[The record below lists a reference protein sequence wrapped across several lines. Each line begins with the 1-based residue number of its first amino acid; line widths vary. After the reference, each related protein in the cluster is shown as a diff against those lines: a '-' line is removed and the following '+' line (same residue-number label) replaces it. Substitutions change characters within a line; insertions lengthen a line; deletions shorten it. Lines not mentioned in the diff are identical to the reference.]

1 MRATLSLAISA
12 TLFAGIAFAQPAL
25 APAAPVR
32 PAAQSTSSTSPQAPA
47 TGGKT
52 VEGLTVT
59 GKAFPK
65 SECASRDTQ
74 CIKLVV
80 AELKRLY
87 PEQLKRFCFQRQM
100 QAMASTL
107 QFGDADPARPA
118 QTGMTFTRAA
128 PLAIA
133 CASDPK

>member
-12 TLFAGIAFAQPAL
+12 TLFAGIAFAEPAP
-25 APAAPVR
+25 APAAPA
-32 PAAQSTSSTSPQAPA
+32 PAAAQPASSTPPQAPA
-47 TGGKT
+47 TDAKT
-52 VEGLTVT
+52 VEGVTVT

-65 SECASRDTQ
+65 SECASRDTE

-100 QAMASTL
+100 RAMSNTL
-107 QFGDADPARPA
+107 DFGDADPAGSPG
-118 QTGMTFTRAA
+118 TGMTFSRAA

-133 CASDPK
+133 CASDHK